1 MEKIV
6 FLGYV
11 VSPEH
16 LTNSVAGNKMQWN
29 LLHQFSK
36 MNGINLSCVT
46 VTPTSSFPHSK
57 KLFHRK
63 QTEQLFENIT
73 NHRISFCNIPII
85 KQLSQIISVYRMAK
99 KVVNETKADAL
110 LCFNLFPQIGIPMRW
125 LKHKYPHLKSFCL
138 LADLPIDDNPN
149 RNVISRYLRRVFDA
163 STIKSMNI
171 CDYYIALNEVAMKE
185 YLPAKPYLIID
196 GGINPDE
203 FANKPIG
210 WPGKV
215 KNIVYTGALVDYSGI
230 MNLIKAMEFVED
242 PDVIL
247 DIYGAGALESEVQ
260 RATEN
265 NKKIRWHGIVE
276 NSTAI
281 KVQQSAWLLAN
292 PRPVESEIAK
302 VTFPSKIFEYM
313 MSERPVM
320 TTRLN
325 GFSADYDSLLYWI
338 DGETPKD
345 IATCI
350 NRISK
355 ESSDTVLDRAK
366 AARQY
371 LLKNKTWEI
380 NAIKI
385 YRFISDYLDKN

>member
-16 LTNSVAGNKMQWN
+16 LTNSIAGNKMQWN
-29 LLHQFSK
+29 LLRQLSK
-36 MNGINLSCVT
+36 INGTSLSCVS

-57 KLFHRK
+57 KLFYRY
-63 QTEQLFENIT
+63 QVEQLLGNVT
-73 NHRISFCNIPII
+73 NHRISFCNIPIL

-99 KVVNETKADAL
+99 KAVRETEADAL

-125 LKHKYPHLKSFCL
+125 LKRKYPHLKTFCL
-138 LADLPIDDNPN
+138 LADLPIDDNPH
-149 RNVISRYLRRVFDA
+149 RNFFSRMLRAAFDS
-163 STIKSMNI
+163 STLKSMKI

-185 YLPAKPYLIID
+185 YLPDKPYLIVD

-203 FANKPIG
+203 FENVPIG
-210 WPGKV
+210 WPGKE

-242 PDVIL
+242 QSVVL
-247 DIYGAGALESEVQ
+247 DIYGSGILETEIQRGAANSE
-260 RATEN
+260 
-265 NKKIRWHGIVE
+265 KIRWHGSVDNE
-276 NSTAI
+276 TAI

-292 PRPVESEIAK
+292 PRPVGSKIAK
-302 VTFPSKIFEYM
+302 ATFPSKIFEYL

-325 GFSADYDSLLYWI
+325 GFSKDYDSLLYWI
-338 DGETPKD
+338 EGEAPED
-345 IATCI
+345 IASCI
-350 NRISK
+350 NKICK
-355 ESSDTVLDRAK
+355 ESDETISARAK
-366 AARQY
+366 EARQY

-380 NAIKI
+380 NAIKVN
-385 YRFISDYLDKN
+385 RFISDYLDKD